1 MVYLLIYY
9 DPGDISLV
17 AFSISRI
24 TLLQLLIAYRTI
36 CLINCFKLP
45 SHLHLLEA
53 WLHTVRD
60 NTLIKQTDISNVASN
75 IDKGIVQQKHNAQ
88 KIWKQAAN

>member
-24 TLLQLLIAYRTI
+24 TLLQLLIAYRTMSDQLFQVAQSPTFVGGLVTHCKRQHSYKI
-36 CLINCFKLP
+36 D
-45 SHLHLLEA
+45 
-53 WLHTVRD
+53 R
-60 NTLIKQTDISNVASN
+60 SNVASN